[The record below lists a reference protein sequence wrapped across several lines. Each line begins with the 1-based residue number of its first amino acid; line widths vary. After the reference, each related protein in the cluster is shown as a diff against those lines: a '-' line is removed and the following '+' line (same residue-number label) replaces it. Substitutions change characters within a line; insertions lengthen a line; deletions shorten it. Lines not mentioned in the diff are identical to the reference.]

1 MAVSDIL
8 LAPASIWYAPVGE
21 ELPADSL
28 AKGEDWGGNW
38 ESLGYTLEPLTVNY
52 SRETI
57 KVFVEQ
63 ITAPVKEKKTT
74 EELTLETT
82 LAEFTGINLEMVFG
96 GTATD
101 TAAGPAQVGKTE
113 HLMGGD
119 TDIPVYT
126 FGFEGAYEDDDGN
139 EFPVR
144 ILIHRGKPV
153 LGGEL
158 QFAKAAA
165 TGLALRIEAEAD
177 TAKPAGQQLMM
188 IQKVTAAA
196 LGS

>member
-1 MAVSDIL
+1 MAIADIL
-8 LAPASIWYAPVGE
+8 LAPASIWFAPVGE
-21 ELPADSL
+21 DLPADSV
-28 AKGEDWGGNW
+28 AKGADWAGNW

-52 SRETI
+52 SRETL

-63 ITAPVKEKKTT
+63 ITAAVKEKVTS
-74 EELTLETT
+74 EELTFETS
-82 LAEFTGINLEMVFG
+82 LAEFTGQNLELVFG

-101 TAAGPAQVGKTE
+101 TPAGAAQVAKTE
-113 HLMGGD
+113 HVMGGS
-119 TDIPVYT
+119 TDIPVFA

-144 ILIHRGKPV
+144 ILVHRGKPV

-165 TGLALRIEAEAD
+165 TGLSLRIEAEAD
-177 TAKPAGQQLMM
+177 TSKSAGEQLMK

>member
-1 MAVSDIL
+1 MAVTDIL
-8 LAPASIWYAPVGE
+8 LAPVSIWYAPVGE
-21 ELPADSL
+21 DLPADHLGS
-28 AKGEDWGGNW
+28 GEDWGGNW
-38 ESLGYTLEPLTVNY
+38 ESLGYTLEPLTLNY
-52 SRETI
+52 SRETF

-63 ITAPVKEKKTT
+63 VTAPVKEKKTQ
-74 EELTLETT
+74 EELTAETT
-82 LAEFTGINLEMVFG
+82 LAEFTGVNLELVFG

-101 TAAGPAQVGKTE
+101 TPSGAGQVAKTE
-113 HLMGGD
+113 HVMGGD
-119 TDIPVYT
+119 TDIPVFA
-126 FGFEGAYEDDDGN
+126 FGFEGTYEDDDGD

-158 QFAKAAA
+158 QFAKAAP

-177 TAKPAGQQLMM
+177 TSKTAGQQLMK

-196 LGS
+196 TGS

>member
-21 ELPADSL
+21 DLPADSL

-38 ESLGYTLEPLTVNY
+38 ASLGYTLEPLTVSY
-52 SRETI
+52 SRETM

-63 ITAPVKEKKTT
+63 VTAAVKEKKTT
-74 EELTLETT
+74 EELILETT
-82 LAEFTGINLEMVFG
+82 LAEFTGTNLEMVFG
-96 GTATD
+96 GTAED
-101 TAAGPAQVGKTE
+101 TPAGAAQVGKTE

-119 TDIPVYT
+119 TDIPVYA
-126 FGFEGAYEDDDGN
+126 FGFEGAYEDDDGD

-144 ILIHRGKPV
+144 ILIYRGKPV

-158 QFAKAAA
+158 TFAKAAP
-165 TGLALRIEAEAD
+165 TGLALRVEAEAD
-177 TAKPAGQQLMM
+177 TTLDAGEQLMK
-188 IQKVTAAA
+188 IEKVTAAA
-196 LGS
+196 TGS

>member
-21 ELPADSL
+21 DLPADSV
-28 AKGEDWGGNW
+28 AKGTAWGGDW

-52 SRETI
+52 SRETM

-63 ITAPVKEKKTT
+63 VTAAVKEKKTS

-82 LAEFTGINLEMVFG
+82 LAEFTGTNLELAFG

-101 TAAGPAQVGKTE
+101 TPAAAAQVGKTE
-113 HLMGGD
+113 HVMGGD
-119 TDIPVYT
+119 TDIPVFA

-144 ILIHRGKPV
+144 ILLYRGKPT

-158 QFAKAAA
+158 QFAKAAP
-165 TGLALRIEAEAD
+165 TGLALRVEAEAD
-177 TAKPAGQQLMM
+177 TTKAVGEQLMK